1 MKSCE
6 KCGMIYD
13 EITGGC
19 PNCARLDS
27 QSSFGGTSWPL
38 LKTWFSSP
46 LTLTLAILV
55 TVVAVLSALGGGI
68 PLFQVLIAIGLWI
81 TYAAAK
87 ASDTR
92 MSPTGLKMISG
103 TLKAVKIILWVAVG
117 LCAVSAVV
125 ILASASSIPA
135 ISAYDLFN
143 SPYFS
148 VVPEEYAYLIYNLL
162 SVVTVSA
169 MFTVLGLIVLA
180 IAVVLAL
187 FNVFFYR
194 NAHKLAKSVS
204 VSCETGL
211 LRLAKHSTVKAWM
224 IVFAVIQFLTGASG
238 IVYSDGITVI
248 QWLCTIALYVIGF
261 IWMRKY
267 LDPIAAGGAPAQPAA
282 EQGPVYNPPAAE
294 QPAAPQNPPEA
305 FGQVHTPF
313 EAAGL
318 QLGDVADQ
326 AAEQFTAPAEQTP
339 DTIPDALDALDQVKD
354 VLADDGESA
363 PAEAADDSEPEDL

>member
-55 TVVAVLSALGGGI
+55 TVVAVLSAIGGGI

-81 TYAAAK
+81 AYAAAK

-117 LCAVSAVV
+117 LCAVSALIMLV
-125 ILASASSIPA
+125 SASSIPA

-224 IVFAVIQFLTGASG
+224 IVFAVIQ
-238 IVYSDGITVI
+238 
-248 QWLCTIALYVIGF
+248 WLCTIALYVIGF

-267 LDPIAAGGAPAQPAA
+267 LDPIAAGGAPAQPVA

-363 PAEAADDSEPEDL
+363 PAEAADDSEPEDP